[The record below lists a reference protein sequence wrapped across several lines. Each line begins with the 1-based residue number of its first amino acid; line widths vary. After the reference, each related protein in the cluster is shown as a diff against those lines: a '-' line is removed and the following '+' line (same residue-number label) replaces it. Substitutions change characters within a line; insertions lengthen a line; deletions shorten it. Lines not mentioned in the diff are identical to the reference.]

1 MKSFVVVTFEGNTYV
16 YDYAGFNSATWNPVT
31 CERVMEEESF
41 VILGKL
47 TGTTYNEKKEEVRSK
62 AIDLQRIDEG
72 GLSYGEYAMIAE
84 YFETYGKRY
93 GLLRE
98 FRENGIC

>member
-1 MKSFVVVTFEGNTYV
+1 MKGFIVATIEGNTSI
-16 YDYAGFNSATWNPVT
+16 YDYAGFNSASWNPNV
-31 CERVMEEESF
+31 EYDFDF
-41 VILGKL
+41 VVFGKL
-47 TGTTYNEKKEEVRSK
+47 KGKTYAEKQEEVRQK
-62 AIDLQRIDEG
+62 AKDLQAIDEG

-98 FRENGIC
+98 LKNEGIL